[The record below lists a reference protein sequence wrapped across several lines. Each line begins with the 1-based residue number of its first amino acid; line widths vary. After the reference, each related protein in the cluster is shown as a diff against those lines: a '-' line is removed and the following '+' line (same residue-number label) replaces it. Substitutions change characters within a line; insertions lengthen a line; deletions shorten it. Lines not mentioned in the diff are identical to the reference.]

1 MTIKIATRGAAEKIL
16 DKYDTYLFDCDGVI
30 WIGNELLP
38 SVKETLELLQ
48 SKKKNLI
55 FVSNNSTKARDQY
68 IEKLAG
74 LGIHGVKL
82 EQIINSC
89 YSTAIYINEV
99 LQLDKAK
106 KIWVLGQEGI
116 TKEGEKVG

>member
-55 FVSNNSTKARDQY
+55 FVSNNSTKARD
-68 IEKLAG
+68 
-74 LGIHGVKL
+74 
-82 EQIINSC
+82 
-89 YSTAIYINEV
+89 
-99 LQLDKAK
+99 
-106 KIWVLGQEGI
+106 
-116 TKEGEKVG
+116 